1 MRCWVLGAA
10 RRAGGLPLV
19 GSSRCLLHLVSLCS
33 APLLRVRGP
42 ASLRPATC
50 ELQPVGAAAA
60 HPPATCPFSRP
71 AYPGHQRLCGRNA
84 VQSLHRTGICA
95 PWSPLLPGCAL
106 LNNAKDAAR
115 SFSTDAR
122 CGGPPSHTSS
132 TPPATPSPPPSR
144 LYRHTASGCFSSI
157 PSLSTWF
164 CCAVQPP
171 SELLRD
177 RKLYQSH
184 RDTPLAVPSAA
195 LLLLLHRHPFQAPVA
210 MLPTTVLPSRG
221 HGGNL
226 QPCDLPRTSSS
237 PPCCQCSPTC

>member
-1 MRCWVLGAA
+1 MRCWMLGAGGSE
-10 RRAGGLPLV
+10 AGGRFTFGGLQSLFAA
-19 GSSRCLLHLVSLCS
+19 SRLTLLCS
-33 APLLRVRGP
+33 SPQGP
-42 ASLRPATC
+42 RSCESATC
-50 ELQPVGAAAA
+50 ELLQPVGAAAAA

-71 AYPGHQRLCGRNA
+71 AYPGHQRL
-84 VQSLHRTGICA
+84 HRDLCPMVPIA
-95 PWSPLLPGCAL
+95 PWMRP
-106 LNNAKDAAR
+106 AKQCKR
-115 SFSTDAR
+115 R
-122 CGGPPSHTSS
+122 CQKLQYRRTNGAPPSHTSS

-144 LYRHTASGCFSSI
+144 RHRHTASDCFSSI

-171 SELLRD
+171 SDLLRD
-177 RKLYQSH
+177 RKLCQSH

-226 QPCDLPRTSSS
+226 QPCDLPRTSSP
-237 PPCCQCSPTC
+237 PPCCQLSPTC